1 MIKRHVHKNQSAYCI
16 GVPQAYFSRCGCGN
30 AGSGGYLA
38 GCADSSGEVSERGL
52 TGERKIA
59 TIEALFFRL
68 IPMAESME
76 KTNET
81 QAQNTELLQQM
92 FNAGVH
98 IGHKKEKGH
107 PKMKP
112 YILTTRQNIQI
123 INVERTAEKL
133 DEAATFLKDVASRG
147 GVIVVVA
154 TKMPGKSLVKA
165 FAEKIGMP
173 YVYERWL
180 GGTLT
185 NYPVLS
191 KRLEFFLNQ
200 EIKMGKGDFSNKT
213 KKEQLLISRDIERL
227 DKKMGGMRM
236 VKKMPDV
243 LLVVDIAE
251 HLSAVRE
258 AKRMGISVVAISDTN
273 TNPTL
278 VTHPIPANDK
288 SALSI
293 SFMFDYLAK
302 AINEGKQ
309 AISAEKQA

>member
-1 MIKRHVHKNQSAYCI
+1 
-16 GVPQAYFSRCGCGN
+16 
-30 AGSGGYLA
+30 
-38 GCADSSGEVSERGL
+38 
-52 TGERKIA
+52 
-59 TIEALFFRL
+59 
-68 IPMAESME
+68 MAELIE
-76 KTNET
+76 KTNKA
-81 QAQNTELLQQM
+81 QAPNTELLQQM

-133 DEAATFLKDVASRG
+133 DEAAAFLKDVAARG

-185 NYPVLS
+185 NYPMLS
-191 KRLEFFLNQ
+191 KRLEFFLSQ
-200 EIKMGKGDFSNKT
+200 EIKVGKGDFANKT

-243 LLVVDIAE
+243 LLIVDIAE

-273 TNPTL
+273 TDPTL

-293 SFMFDYLAK
+293 SFIFDYLAK
-302 AINEGKQ
+302 AINEGKE
-309 AISAEKQA
+309 ALSAEKQA

>member
-1 MIKRHVHKNQSAYCI
+1 
-16 GVPQAYFSRCGCGN
+16 
-30 AGSGGYLA
+30 
-38 GCADSSGEVSERGL
+38 
-52 TGERKIA
+52 
-59 TIEALFFRL
+59 
-68 IPMAESME
+68 MAESME
-76 KTNET
+76 KTNKT

-92 FNAGVH
+92 FNAGIH

-133 DEAATFLKDVASRG
+133 DDAAAFLKDVASRG

-154 TKMPGKSLVKA
+154 TKMPGKSLVKK

-185 NYPVLS
+185 NYPMLS

-200 EIKMGKGDFSNKT
+200 EIKMGKGDFANKT

-236 VKKMPDV
+236 VKKIPDV
-243 LLVVDIAE
+243 LLIVDIAE
-251 HLSAVRE
+251 HLAAVRE
-258 AKRMGISVVAISDTN
+258 ARRMGISVVAISDTN
-273 TNPTL
+273 TDPTL

-293 SFMFDYLAK
+293 SFIFDYLAK

-309 AISAEKQA
+309 AFSTEKQV

>member
-1 MIKRHVHKNQSAYCI
+1 
-16 GVPQAYFSRCGCGN
+16 
-30 AGSGGYLA
+30 
-38 GCADSSGEVSERGL
+38 
-52 TGERKIA
+52 
-59 TIEALFFRL
+59 
-68 IPMAESME
+68 ME
-76 KTNET
+76 KTNKT
-81 QAQNTELLQQM
+81 QEPNTELLQQM

-98 IGHKKEKGH
+98 VGHKKEKGH

-112 YILTTRQNIQI
+112 YILTTRQNVQI

-133 DEAATFLKDVASRG
+133 DEAAIFLKEIASRG

-154 TKMPGKSLVKA
+154 TKMPGKSLVKS

-185 NYPVLS
+185 NYQILS
-191 KRLEFFLNQ
+191 KRLEFFISQ
-200 EIKMGKGDFSNKT
+200 EIKMSKGDFAKHT
-213 KKEQLLISRDIERL
+213 KKEQLLIARDIERL
-227 DKKMGGMRM
+227 ERKMGGMKT
-236 VKKMPDV
+236 VKKLPDA
-243 LLVVDIAE
+243 LIIVDIGE
-251 HLSAVRE
+251 HESAVRE
-258 AKRMGISVVAISDTN
+258 AKRMGIPVVAISDTN

-293 SFMFDYLAK
+293 SFIFEYLGK

-309 AISAEKQA
+309 TLQAEK